1 MDEVAA
7 AVSACA
13 MVHCASEC
21 RHRTFLAVVV
31 EFEGVLRRLPQHR
44 HERLE
49 ADGAGGVPGSVAE
62 LFIQGLH
69 FFFWEFELH
78 DKDFQHHDA
87 QYCQSPFMP
96 S

>member
-1 MDEVAA
+1 
-7 AVSACA
+7 
-13 MVHCASEC
+13 
-21 RHRTFLAVVV
+21 
-31 EFEGVLRRLPQHR
+31 
-44 HERLE
+44 
-49 ADGAGGVPGSVAE
+49 VPGSVAE